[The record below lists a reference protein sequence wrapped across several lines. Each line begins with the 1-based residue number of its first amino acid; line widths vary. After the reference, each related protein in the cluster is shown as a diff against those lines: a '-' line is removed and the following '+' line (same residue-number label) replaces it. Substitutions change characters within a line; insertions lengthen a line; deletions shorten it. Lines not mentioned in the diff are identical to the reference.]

1 MILRSAVFALSWGM
15 LSLVPLAS
23 QNLPPQFLPILG
35 GTSEPGGALQV
46 WWMRLGLSATIP
58 DEGIIPLCRLPRSL

>member
-35 GTSEPGGALQV
+35 GTSGHGFTRSCGAGRVLAGLFFSGDAVRQSLQ
-46 WWMRLGLSATIP
+46 G
-58 DEGIIPLCRLPRSL
+58 D